1 MTAFCRAFHLF
12 LPYRSLSARS
22 RTPAAVFLQANPI
35 TAIGD
40 TIGHPPT
47 VSSINIDVS
56 ECDAGLRPNKA
67 SETLSNAEDSNHL
80 TLWRSRHGV
89 VFAPLQVV
97 YVKRFRLGSVAA
109 LYGTEVVMSADH
121 RKRPG
126 ENETHETLHKALEMG
141 LSAQTAHLAVQA
153 KKAWAAGKD
162 ECEWFEQRI
171 RKLIE
176 QPAEDMILQRIGNH
190 AVTKLKRERHKL
202 EVAGL
207 WPWDR
212 AKD

>member
-1 MTAFCRAFHLF
+1 
-12 LPYRSLSARS
+12 
-22 RTPAAVFLQANPI
+22 
-35 TAIGD
+35 
-40 TIGHPPT
+40 
-47 VSSINIDVS
+47 
-56 ECDAGLRPNKA
+56 
-67 SETLSNAEDSNHL
+67 
-80 TLWRSRHGV
+80 
-89 VFAPLQVV
+89 
-97 YVKRFRLGSVAA
+97 
-109 LYGTEVVMSADH
+109 MSADH
-121 RKRPG
+121 NKRPA
-126 ENETHETLHKALEMG
+126 ETETHETLHKALEMG

-153 KKAWAAGKD
+153 KKAWLAGKD